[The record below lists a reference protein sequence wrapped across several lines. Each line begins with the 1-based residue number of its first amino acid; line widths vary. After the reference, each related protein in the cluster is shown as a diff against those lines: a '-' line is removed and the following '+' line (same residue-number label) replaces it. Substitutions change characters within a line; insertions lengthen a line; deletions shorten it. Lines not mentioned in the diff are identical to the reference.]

1 MPSRSSSHLRRRE
14 LLASVGALAFAGT
27 ARASAAPVRI
37 GQSLPL
43 TGPLAGIVGPIA
55 QGQAA
60 LLESVNAEG
69 GVHGAKIELV
79 TLDDAA
85 QPGTHSWKTRGRCW
99 TSSTWPACSAMPSC
113 RGC

>member
-1 MPSRSSSHLRRRE
+1 MPSRPFPHLRRRE
-14 LLASVGALAFAGT
+14 LLAAAGALTLAGT

-43 TGPLAGIVGPIA
+43 TGPIAGVVGPIT

-69 GVHGAKIELV
+69 GVHGAKIELI
-79 TLDDAA
+79 TLDDARSRHA
-85 QPGTHSWKTRGRCW
+85 RWKTPGRCW
-99 TSSTWPACSAMPSC
+99 TSSTWPACSAMASC